1 MLRWNQPAT
10 KGTCMSQKTLTL
22 AIFPNEAAADDA
34 ATALRDSGVTS
45 GDAMGVLV
53 LDRHGHLKEDKV
65 GARSTGKGAGI
76 GSLLFLLGPGGVV
89 AGAAV
94 GAGAGALHH
103 KGLGLDDADRDR
115 VGRELTDGKA
125 AVGVLTPE
133 ADASVIS
140 ARLAE
145 IGGKPEQ
152 HGVSDEA

>member
-1 MLRWNQPAT
+1 
-10 KGTCMSQKTLTL
+10 MSQKTLTL

-53 LDRHGHLKEDKV
+53 LDRHGKLKEEKV
-65 GARSTGKGAGI
+65 GARSTGKGAGV
-76 GSLLFLLGPGGVV
+76 GALLFLLGPGGIV

-103 KGLGLDDADRDR
+103 KGLGLDDSDRDR
-115 VGRELTDGKA
+115 VGRELSDGKA
-125 AVGVLTPE
+125 AVGVLTLE
-133 ADASVIS
+133 ADAPVIS

-145 IGGKPEQ
+145 VGGSPES
-152 HGVSDEA
+152 HGVTDEALVAVAAASPKS